1 MLVGRERERQVIA
14 RWSPAARVGESGT
27 LVLTGEAGIGKS
39 ALLEDAA
46 SAVGDAGMRVLRA
59 AGVDAEQEV
68 PFGGLL
74 QLLRPVLEHLD
85 ALPAPQ
91 AEALGSALA
100 LLPGS
105 GGERFAV
112 GAAVLSL
119 LSRVAE
125 DRPLA
130 VLVDD
135 AHLLDPP
142 SAQALC
148 FAARRLTADPVVVLL
163 AARDETVGGP
173 LGRAPRAR
181 RWTAWRRPTRSRWRG
196 PRAPAVRRGAR
207 AAARGGRRQPAGPA
221 RADRRGVRR
230 PATGRTGARPRLP
243 GSDVRSPSRRPV
255 RRTPGRR

>member
-1 MLVGRERERQVIA
+1 MLVGREEERQVIRKLVA
-14 RWSPAARVGESGT
+14 SARVGESGT

-46 SAVGDAGMRVLRA
+46 DAVTEAGMRVLRA
-59 AGVDAEQEV
+59 AGVDAEREV

-74 QLLRPVLEHLD
+74 QLLRPVLDHLD
-85 ALPAPQ
+85 AIPAPQ

-100 LLPGS
+100 LVPGS
-105 GGERFAV
+105 GSERFAV

-130 VLVDD
+130 VIVDD

-142 SAQALC
+142 SAQALS

-163 AARDETVGGP
+163 AVRDETASVVGSAGLP
-173 LGRAPRAR
+173 TLEVRGLADADAAALAGSLGR
-181 RWTAWRRPTRSRWRG
+181 
-196 PRAPAVRRGAR
+196 
-207 AAARGGRRQPAGPA
+207 
-221 RADRRGVRR
+221 
-230 PATGRTGARPRLP
+230 RLP
-243 GSDVRSPSRRPV
+243 EED
-255 RRTPGRR
+255 RTRLLASAGGNPLALL

>member
-1 MLVGRERERQVIA
+1 
-14 RWSPAARVGESGT
+14 
-27 LVLTGEAGIGKS
+27 
-39 ALLEDAA
+39 
-46 SAVGDAGMRVLRA
+46 MRVLRA
-59 AGVDAEQEV
+59 AGVDAEREV

-74 QLLRPVLEHLD
+74 QLLRPVLDHLD

-91 AEALGSALA
+91 SQALGSALA

-163 AARDETVGGP
+163 AARDEPSVVRSAGLPELVVAGLSQADAESLAAGLGHRLSSEARSRLLASAGGNP
-173 LGRAPRAR
+173 LALLELTDEGFDALPPGAPVPVPASLARTFARRADALSRGRAD
-181 RWTAWRRPTRSRWRG
+181 
-196 PRAPAVRRGAR
+196 R
-207 AAARGGRRQPAGPA
+207 AAGRGGGGRRPRDGRERLRAA
-221 RADRRGVRR
+221 RRV
-230 PATGRTGARPRLP
+230 GR
-243 GSDVRSPSRRPV
+243 
-255 RRTPGRR
+255 